1 MKCPKCGFGQPD
13 DIYCALCGINVK
25 KYAQKKRTRYL
36 SFAGLGIF
44 AGIAALVAVNLFSS
58 TPRPDGVQPFEP
70 APAFSPRLQSGTD
83 AVETNMVRRTDPP
96 RDPFSDRLSEDSA
109 PEPGAAGFE
118 STQQEPRNVVAPPP
132 EGPEETL
139 ETAEQWFAR
148 GRELDDDSE
157 AEIACYE
164 TALEL
169 DAEFAPAAFYL
180 GAIHFRKARYELAD
194 EYFTAF
200 LKNASERERQIH
212 DIYVYYSLADVER
225 LYDSIAR
232 ETAEREETM
241 DDGEGEAGESPGIE
255 TDEESEQEVLTVVE
269 YRRVGGHITVP
280 IRLNGFLTARLLV
293 DTGAGITILSR
304 ETASQ
309 LGLQETGEDPITLR
323 TLARDVQAQRGR
335 LDSIQ
340 VGNLRRYDFPV
351 AIADPPFG
359 TESKFSGILG
369 MDFMKDFS
377 ITISNETRR
386 MTLSNRGPQSPRP

>member
-36 SFAGLGIF
+36 RFAGLGIF
-44 AGIAALVAVNLFSS
+44 AGIAALIAVNLFSS
-58 TPRPDGVQPFEP
+58 SPTPDDIQPLEP
-70 APAFSPRLQSGTD
+70 APAFSPRSGGSTD
-83 AVETNMVRRTDPP
+83 AVETNMVRRTAPP
-96 RDPFSDRLSEDSA
+96 SEPFGGGLTEESA
-109 PEPGAAGFE
+109 PEPEGTGFE
-118 STQQEPRNVVAPPP
+118 SARQEPEGMTPPP

-139 ETAEQWFAR
+139 ETAEQWFAK
-148 GRELDDDSE
+148 GRALDDDSE

-164 TALEL
+164 TALGL

-200 LKNASERERQIH
+200 LRNASDRERQLY

-225 LYDSIAR
+225 LYDGIAR
-232 ETAEREETM
+232 EEAEQEEAAEE
-241 DDGEGEAGESPGIE
+241 GEGEAGEPPGTS
-255 TDEESEQEVLTVVE
+255 TDEELEQEVLTVVE
-269 YRRVGGHITVP
+269 YRRVDGHITVP
-280 IRLNGFLTARLLV
+280 ILLNGFYTTRLLV

-304 ETASQ
+304 ETARQ

-323 TLARDVQAQRGR
+323 TLARDVRAERGR

-386 MTLSNRGPQSPRP
+386 MTLSNQGIQRP